1 MNVFFVTVFIAIIV
15 QQIEIIYLKH
25 SIDNLKSNLMICY
38 GKLCEIDCE
47 LELEK
52 IMSQF
57 RASSSTSGANSEE
70 R

>member
-1 MNVFFVTVFIAIIV
+1 MNIFFVIVFIAIV
-15 QQIEIIYLKH
+15 QQIEIIYLKRD
-25 SIDNLKSNLMICY
+25 IDNLKSNLMICY